1 MGEVSQVSVD
11 NWAQQLDWEWR
22 RRGRVR
28 GGCKDCIHGG
38 AEAPASGRQGLKVQE
53 SEQWEATLRPPE
65 ESQDPF
71 LGSGAHA
78 AELEWRQGCH
88 LSLGPTEH
96 ECPLG
101 SEAAA

>member
-1 MGEVSQVSVD
+1 MEEKGQS
-11 NWAQQLDWEWR
+11 
-22 RRGRVR
+22 RGWLQRL
-28 GGCKDCIHGG
+28 CIHGG
-38 AEAPASGRQGLKVQE
+38 AEAPVSGRQGLKVQE
-53 SEQWEATLRPPE
+53 REQWEATLRPPE

>member
-38 AEAPASGRQGLKVQE
+38 AEAPMASYFHLNPVQLL
-53 SEQWEATLRPPE
+53 STRP
-65 ESQDPF
+65 
-71 LGSGAHA
+71 
-78 AELEWRQGCH
+78 
-88 LSLGPTEH
+88 
-96 ECPLG
+96 
-101 SEAAA
+101 